1 MFSIFVLMIFSSVSG
16 QFANRGV
23 SKCKHGAKSFELS
36 HNHKKNLVVREDH
49 KNFH

>member
-1 MFSIFVLMIFSSVSG
+1 MSG

-36 HNHKKNLVVREDH
+36 HNHNHKKNLVVREDH